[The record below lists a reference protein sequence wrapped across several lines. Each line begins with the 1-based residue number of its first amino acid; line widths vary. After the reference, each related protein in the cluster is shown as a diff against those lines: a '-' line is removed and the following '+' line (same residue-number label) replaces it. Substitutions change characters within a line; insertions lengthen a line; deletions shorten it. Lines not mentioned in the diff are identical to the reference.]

1 MIEIRKIQANEA
13 VELQNIAKRTFKET
27 FGSENSTENLEQY
40 LENSFTLQKVESE
53 INHPNSAFYFA
64 SEDKHIAA
72 YLKINL
78 ENAQT
83 EIRTKNTMELERIY
97 VLKKYQGKGIGKL
110 LLQKAIEL
118 AKQNKVNFLW
128 LGVWEKN
135 YSAISFYEKYGFVK
149 FDQHIFTLGKEEQV
163 DVMMKL
169 EIGEM

>member
-13 VELQNIAKRTFKET
+13 VELQNIAKQTFKET
-27 FGSENSTENLEQY
+27 FSSENSTENLEQY

-53 INHPNSAFYFA
+53 INNPDSAFYFA
-64 SEDKHIAA
+64 TEDKHITA

-78 ENAQT
+78 EDAQT

-97 VLKKYQGKGIGKL
+97 VLKNHQGKGIGKL

-135 YSAISFYEKYGFVK
+135 HSAISFYEKHGFVK

-169 EIGEM
+169 EIGEL